1 MAADVYTVP
10 PHTGRGGWTW
20 YTGSSSWVYRTGIGE
35 ILGFNRNGKFMT
47 INPCIPEEW
56 PGYKIEYKFGR
67 TLYRIEVENPQRIQK
82 GIRKVLLDDREIEDN
97 VIPLTDDEKEHHV
110 VVTMGV
116 EELLH
121 SDEDPFTAQ

>member
-1 MAADVYTVP
+1 
-10 PHTGRGGWTW
+10 
-20 YTGSSSWVYRTGIGE
+20 
-35 ILGFNRNGKFMT
+35 MT